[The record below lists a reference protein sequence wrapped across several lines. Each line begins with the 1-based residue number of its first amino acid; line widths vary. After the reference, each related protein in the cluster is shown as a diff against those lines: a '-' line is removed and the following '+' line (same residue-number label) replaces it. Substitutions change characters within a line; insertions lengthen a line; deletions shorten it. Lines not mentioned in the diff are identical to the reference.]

1 MAGPLTATDQMAV
14 RTPVTATG
22 HAVLEDRDS
31 TYRFLTAVGQW
42 AGGTTWNDAIPLGRM
57 IADRVVPGMSGAPV
71 IRDSDGAVAGV
82 VSGRYNS
89 KRRRMAAQHRMG
101 CPD

>member
-1 MAGPLTATDQMAV
+1 MDPLAGGETFEAAVARVDPVRDLAVLACDARQTAVAGPLTATDQMAV

-42 AGGTTWNDAIPLGRM
+42 AGGTTWNDAIPLGAR
-57 IADRVVPGMSGAPV
+57 
-71 IRDSDGAVAGV
+71 
-82 VSGRYNS
+82 
-89 KRRRMAAQHRMG
+89 
-101 CPD
+101 